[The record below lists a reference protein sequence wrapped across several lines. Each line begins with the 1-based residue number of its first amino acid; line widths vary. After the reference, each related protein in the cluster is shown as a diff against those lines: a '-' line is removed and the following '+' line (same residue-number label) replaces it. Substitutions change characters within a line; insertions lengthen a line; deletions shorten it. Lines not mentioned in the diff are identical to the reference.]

1 MKKVLIGAG
10 VAIGI
15 LGLTVTGIALSL
27 KHLTQDLNDLHR
39 E

>member
-10 VAIGI
+10 VAIGV
-15 LGLTVTGIALSL
+15 LGLAVTGIALSL
-27 KHLTQDLNDLHR
+27 KHLTLDLSDLHR